1 MLIVIEKFMARGAAA
16 QLRDEVERL
25 PWEDGVKSTAGPS
38 ARVKHNRQAARG
50 ASAELSNQLLALFG
64 RHPTFMSAA
73 LPHKIYPP
81 RFNRYG
87 KGEQYGTHVDA
98 SIMHM
103 PGSSEVVRS
112 DLSLTLFL
120 NDAKDY
126 DGGELVIE
134 GQFGAQEV
142 KLDAGDLVLY
152 PSSSLHR
159 VNPVTRGERIAAISW
174 LQSMVPDAA
183 ARGLLFDLDQSI
195 QALGQELPANHQQLR
210 DLGGVYHNL
219 VRRWARV

>member
-1 MLIVIEKFMARGAAA
+1 MLIVIEQF
-16 QLRDEVERL
+16 LDESAVVQFRNELERL
-25 PWEDGVKSTAGPS
+25 PWEDGVRSTAGPS
-38 ARVKHNRQAARG
+38 ARVKHNHQAAR
-50 ASAELSNQLLALFG
+50 AESAALANELLALFG

-87 KGEQYGTHVDA
+87 VGEQYGTHVDA
-98 SIMHM
+98 SIMYQ
-103 PGSSEVVRS
+103 PGSSEPLRS

-120 NDAKDY
+120 NNAGDY

-134 GQFGAQEV
+134 SQFGAQEV

-159 VNPVTRGERIAAISW
+159 VNPVTRGERMAAIAW
-174 LQSMVPDAA
+174 LQSMIPDAT
-183 ARGLLFDLDQSI
+183 ARSMLYDLDQSI
-195 QALGQELPANHQQLR
+195 QALGRELPPDHPQIR
-210 DLGGVYHNL
+210 DLGAVYHNL

>member
-1 MLIVIEKFMARGAAA
+1 MLIVIEGFMDRIAAA
-16 QLRDEVERL
+16 QFRSEVERL

-38 ARVKHNRQAARG
+38 ARVKHNRQAGRAE
-50 ASAELSNQLLALFG
+50 SAELANQLLAYFG

-87 KGEQYGTHVDA
+87 VGEQYGTHVDA
-98 SIMHM
+98 SIMYQ
-103 PGSSEVVRS
+103 PGSSEALRS

-120 NDAKDY
+120 NDADDY

-159 VNPVTRGERIAAISW
+159 VNPITRGERMAAIAW

-183 ARGLLFDLDQSI
+183 ARGMLYDLDQSI
-195 QALGQELPANHQQLR
+195 QALGRELPADHPQIR
-210 DLGGVYHNL
+210 DLGAIYHNL